1 MLICSKFHKTMAH
14 VPRMAGRRENRQQW
28 GPLQGL
34 SRSLRPTLS
43 ISSDL
48 NCKFVENVAAFGPL
62 ASGDEALY
70 VPASA
75 TAGRVANQ
83 TLLRKGKSACCT
95 SFSIG
100 FSMT

>member
-1 MLICSKFHKTMAH
+1 MP
-14 VPRMAGRRENRQQW
+14 PRTGISENRQQW

-34 SRSLRPTLS
+34 PASLRLAQS

-48 NCKFVENVAAFGPL
+48 NCKFVENVAAAPPL
-62 ASGDEALY
+62 VSRGEALY
-70 VPASA
+70 EPRLGGVAS
-75 TAGRVANQ
+75 Q

-95 SFSIG
+95 SSFIG